1 MPSLLWRDE
10 RPSQCQ
16 DVFAQILQGIQ
27 ESGALEYT
35 QEAARKEVA
44 LALNTIKDF
53 PKNTASDSLRA
64 LCEYSLIRQ
73 G

>member
-1 MPSLLWRDE
+1 
-10 RPSQCQ
+10 
-16 DVFAQILQGIQ
+16 LQGIQ

-44 LALNTIKDF
+44 LALDTIKDF
-53 PKNTASDSLRA
+53 PKNAASDSLRA